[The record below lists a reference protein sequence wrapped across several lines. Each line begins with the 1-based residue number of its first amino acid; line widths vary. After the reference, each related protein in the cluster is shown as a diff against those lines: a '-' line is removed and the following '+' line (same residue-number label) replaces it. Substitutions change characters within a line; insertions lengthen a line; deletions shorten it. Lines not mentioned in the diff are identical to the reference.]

1 MITDRYPKRIICLTE
16 ETTETLY
23 LLGEQ
28 DRIVGISG
36 FTVRPPQ
43 ARKEKPKVSTFIDAK
58 TEEILDLKPDL
69 VIGFS
74 DIQANIAKELIEK
87 GVTVWVNNYRS
98 VEGVFDMIFQLGSLV
113 GKQQEALALI
123 EKYKADILKI
133 QQVTEQWTTKPKVY
147 FEEWYD
153 PLITGIEW
161 VGDLIEMA
169 GGENIFPE
177 MSKSSLAKGRILE
190 NDQEVI
196 ARNPDIILASWCG
209 KMFKKDK
216 MLARSGWEQI
226 EAVKHD
232 DIYEIDS
239 SIILQPGPAA
249 VGEGLILLH
258 DIFKRWVEKRS
269 NI

>member
-1 MITDRYPKRIICLTE
+1 
-16 ETTETLY
+16 
-23 LLGEQ
+23 
-28 DRIVGISG
+28 
-36 FTVRPPQ
+36 
-43 ARKEKPKVSTFIDAK
+43 
-58 TEEILDLKPDL
+58 
-69 VIGFS
+69 
-74 DIQANIAKELIEK
+74 
-87 GVTVWVNNYRS
+87 
-98 VEGVFDMIFQLGSLV
+98 
-113 GKQQEALALI
+113 
-123 EKYKADILKI
+123 
-133 QQVTEQWTTKPKVY
+133 
-147 FEEWYD
+147 
-153 PLITGIEW
+153 
-161 VGDLIEMA
+161 MA

>member
-1 MITDRYPKRIICLTE
+1 MVKDHYPKRIICLTE

-74 DIQANIAKELIEK
+74 DIQAAIAKELIEK

-113 GKQQEALALI
+113 GKQQQAQALI
-123 EKYKADILKI
+123 EKYQSEILKI
-133 QQVTEQWTTKPKVY
+133 QRVTEQWAIKPKVY

-153 PLITGIEW
+153 PLITAIEW
-161 VGDLIEMA
+161 VGDLIVIA
-169 GGENIFPE
+169 GGENVFADK
-177 MSKSSLAKGRILE
+177 SKSSLAKGRILA
-190 NDQEVI
+190 DHQEVI
-196 ARNPDIILASWCG
+196 DKNPDIILASWCG

-216 MLARSGWEQI
+216 MLSREGWEQI
-226 EAVKHD
+226 DAIKNDE
-232 DIYEIDS
+232 IYEIDS
-239 SIILQPGPAA
+239 SIILQPGPAS
-249 VGEGLILLH
+249 VGEGLAILH
-258 DIFKRWVEKRS
+258 DVFKHWVDK
-269 NI
+269 NQA